1 MNQIINLN
9 DFVCESE
16 EWDPSA
22 RTEDFVEEDQ
32 EIFVE
37 QITDDVDALIHLG
50 EEAFNVLAT
59 GLHHRKQAVR
69 TRSITLMAQ
78 LFPQKR
84 TSNLFRR
91 ILLDRR
97 EKRVVRFH
105 AALNMIFHEEH
116 NIERYLQD
124 LRTSKGCNDRICAA
138 ILMGGL
144 KKPAHL
150 FLLIHSLRD
159 SNDCVKIAAFLSLLN
174 FSRGSV
180 MKYLG
185 DFIEEATVFQ
195 LKLLE
200 KNIRYYESTTYFSSV
215 LQSLNERLEDLKSH
229 KVAFHPE
236 YYEQSYSQ
244 EKLSKLDRIDD
255 FDQTTI
261 PESLTLFEG

>member
-1 MNQIINLN
+1 MNQIINLT
-9 DFVCESE
+9 DFVCETDDWE
-16 EWDPSA
+16 LPTRPDE
-22 RTEDFVEEDQ
+22 FVEEEQDL
-32 EIFVE
+32 FVE
-37 QITDDVDALIHLG
+37 QMIDDVDALTHLG
-50 EEAFNVLAT
+50 DEAFSVLAS

-69 TRSITLMAQ
+69 TRSVTLMAQ

-84 TSNLFRR
+84 TSTLFRR

-105 AALNMIFHEEH
+105 VALNMTFHEDH
-116 NIERYLQD
+116 NVEKYLQD

-144 KKPAHL
+144 KNPAHL
-150 FLLIHSLRD
+150 FLLIHSLKD

-180 MKYLG
+180 LKYLG
-185 DFIEEATVFQ
+185 AFIDEATVFQ

-200 KNIRYYESTTYFSSV
+200 KNIRYYETTTYFPTV
-215 LQSLNERLEDLKSH
+215 FQSLNERLEELKSH

-244 EKLSKLDRIDD
+244 EKQIGRAHV
-255 FDQTTI
+255 
-261 PESLTLFEG
+261 